1 MASMFQLLMAIS
13 IIEKNRGLDPNVG
26 KKAAVEGMGV
36 ESNTG
41 QKEFEE
47 NKMEP
52 FLRRECV
59 GMGLFFVFQVYLV
72 FLNDK
77 MGKALELKVEEM
89 VGKSE
94 SYMEIVRSQLVQ
106 VGVPWEGG
114 GGGGGGESVSWGE
127 REVGGG
133 RGDGGSGVSEKS
145 KRGEKG
151 VVSKKSRKISKR
163 KGAELPK
170 GLERSEGFALRDHH
184 NSDQSQRSEDTP
196 TSGKNPPSVPQ
207 KKFKRNY
214 NFNFA

>member
-1 MASMFQLLMAIS
+1 MFQLLMAIS
-13 IIEKNRGLDPNVG
+13 IIEKNRGFDPNMG
-26 KKAAVEGMGV
+26 KKAAVEGVGV

-47 NKMEP
+47 NNMEP

-89 VGKSE
+89 VGRSE
-94 SYMEIVRSQLVQ
+94 SYLEIVRSQLVQ

-114 GGGGGGESVSWGE
+114 GGESVSWGE
-127 REVGGG
+127 REVRGGSFEGGG
-133 RGDGGSGVSEKS
+133 GSRVSEKS

-170 GLERSEGFALRDHH
+170 GSERSEGFALRDHH
-184 NSDQSQRSEDTP
+184 NSDQSQSSEDP
-196 TSGKNPPSVPQ
+196 STSGKNLPSVPQ